1 MCYIHEQIYIGE
13 NLNYMVG
20 QIDYQPE
27 DEGDDV
33 FDFLYIIIAVAVVIF
48 LIILSFL
55 IILCVV
61 VQRYRK
67 KEKESERLFA
77 DLQMQLEEM
86 ESGLADECKTGI
98 NLLLD
103 VTIYSRTQLIITT
116 VYSSLYGNNIA
127 LQRSLYQGTYDSRCC

>member
-1 MCYIHEQIYIGE
+1 M
-13 NLNYMVG
+13 NYTVG
-20 QIDYQPE
+20 QINYQPE

-33 FDFLYIIIAVAVVIF
+33 FDFLYIIIAVAAVIF

-86 ESGLADECKTGI
+86 ESGLADECKTGT
-98 NLLLD
+98 NL
-103 VTIYSRTQLIITT
+103 Y
-116 VYSSLYGNNIA
+116 Y
-127 LQRSLYQGTYDSRCC
+127 